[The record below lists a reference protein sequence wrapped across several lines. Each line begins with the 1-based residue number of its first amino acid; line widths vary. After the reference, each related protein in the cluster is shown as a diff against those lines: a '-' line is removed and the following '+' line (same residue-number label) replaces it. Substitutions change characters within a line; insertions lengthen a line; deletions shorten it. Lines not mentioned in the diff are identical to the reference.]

1 MMDDTISSTEGN
13 VKQIAPS
20 ILSADFSRLGEE
32 VGAVEKAGADVIH
45 VDVMDGHFVPNITIG
60 PLVVKGLKKLTSLP
74 LDVHLM
80 IERPERYV
88 EAFAE
93 AGSDWITIHAEVC
106 PRLKGMV
113 KKLRQLKVRP
123 GIVLKPATSLK
134 TLYPVLDDL
143 DLVLI
148 MSVNP
153 GFGGQSFIPSTLKK
167 IERLRKIVDQDGYP
181 LEIEV
186 DGGVKVENIREVAK
200 AGGDIFVVGT
210 GIFKTKDYEE
220 TLRMLRQEIDG
231 I

>member
-1 MMDDTISSTEGN
+1 M
-13 VKQIAPS
+13 KKIAPS
-20 ILSADFSRLGEE
+20 ILSADFSRLGDE
-32 VGAVEKAGADVIH
+32 VRAVEKAGADVIH
-45 VDVMDGHFVPNITIG
+45 VDVMDGHFVPNITVG
-60 PLVVKGLKKLTSLP
+60 PLVVQGLKKLTSLP

-80 IERPERYV
+80 IEKPERYIEV
-88 EAFAE
+88 FAQ

-106 PRLKGMV
+106 PHLKRMI
-113 KKLRQLKVRP
+113 KKIRQLNVRP

-134 TLYPVLDDL
+134 TLYPILDDI

-153 GFGGQSFIPSTLKK
+153 GFGGQFFIPSALKK
-167 IERLRKIVDQDGYP
+167 IEKLRKIVDQNSYP

-186 DGGVKVENIREVAK
+186 DGGVKIENIKEVSK

-220 TLRMLRQEIDG
+220 TIRKLRQEIG
-231 I
+231 G

>member
-1 MMDDTISSTEGN
+1 VEGSL
-13 VKQIAPS
+13 KKIAPS
-20 ILSADFSRLGEE
+20 ILSADFSRLGDE
-32 VGAVEKAGADVIH
+32 VRAVERAGADVIH

-60 PLVVKGLKKLTSLP
+60 PLVVQGLKKLTSLP

-80 IERPERYV
+80 IEKPERYIEV
-88 EAFAE
+88 FAQ
-93 AGSDWITIHAEVC
+93 AGSNWITIHAEVC
-106 PRLKGMV
+106 PHLKRMI
-113 KKLRQLKVRP
+113 KKIRQLNVRP

-134 TLYPVLDDL
+134 TLYPILDDI

-153 GFGGQSFIPSTLKK
+153 GFGGQFFIPSALKK
-167 IERLRKIVDQDGYP
+167 IEKLRKIVDQNSYP

-186 DGGVKVENIREVAK
+186 DGGVKIENIREVSK

-220 TLRMLRQEIDG
+220 TIRKLRQEIG
-231 I
+231 G

>member
-1 MMDDTISSTEGN
+1 M
-13 VKQIAPS
+13 KKIAPS
-20 ILSADFSRLGEE
+20 ILSADFSRLGDE
-32 VGAVEKAGADVIH
+32 VMAVEKAGADVIH

-60 PLVVKGLKKLTSLP
+60 PLVVHGLKKLTSLP

-80 IERPERYV
+80 IENPERYV
-88 EAFAE
+88 EAFAQ

-106 PRLKGMV
+106 PYLKRTIKKIRRLN
-113 KKLRQLKVRP
+113 VRP

-134 TLYPVLDDL
+134 ILYPGLEDV

-167 IERLRKIVDQDGYP
+167 IERLRKIVDQNRYP

-186 DGGVKVENIREVAK
+186 DGGVKIENIREVSV

-220 TLRMLRQEIDG
+220 TIKKLREEIG
-231 I
+231 R